1 LDPKD
6 TDEDYY
12 FEIPQNVEEPKIR
25 IHKDFLFVAT
35 CALSQ
40 MEKLSPAFLNR
51 FTVINLDDQLER
63 ATEKEEKEAIN
74 YLIESENIELTKNK
88 KLLVKSIL
96 SIKKNKL
103 NMSSLSSF
111 TSASIR
117 LFDLLKSEE
126 NIEEITNYMEKIIL
140 TKDVNIGIPI
150 IIQNKARYIFDKNE
164 QISFD
169 ERFYFQNSRILRN
182 LMTHLYVCSDCRFPV
197 CLVGATGLGKTSMAI
212 AFCEIVT
219 RENRTL
225 YSFHMD
231 TQLSDLYGIF
241 NFEAGK
247 AVIQDGPLVKSM
259 ENGQI
264 FIADEFNL
272 AEEAVLQTIIIALEP
287 ADENSHFLVPYTGK
301 KIKRKNA
308 FFFIA
313 CQNDLSTSRRRKL
326 PEIIQKRLR
335 TFEYPSPMIKD

>member
-1 LDPKD
+1 MDPKD

-197 CLVGATGLGKTSMAI
+197 CLVGATGLGKTSMAR

-219 RENRTL
+219 RENRIL

-272 AEEAVLQTIIIALEP
+272 AEEAVLQTITIALEP

-301 KIKRKNA
+301 KIKRKNS

>member
-1 LDPKD
+1 MDPKD

-51 FTVINLDDQLER
+51 FTVNLDDQLER

-150 IIQNKARYIFDKNE
+150 IIQNKSRYIFDKNE

-169 ERFYFQNSRILRN
+169 ERFYFHNSRILRN

-219 RENRTL
+219 RENRIL

-272 AEEAVLQTIIIALEP
+272 AEEAVLQTITIALEP

-301 KIKRKNA
+301 KIKRKNP
-308 FFFIA
+308 FFFIG

>member
-219 RENRTL
+219 RENRIL

-272 AEEAVLQTIIIALEP
+272 AEEAVLQTITIALEP

-301 KIKRKNA
+301 KIKRKNP

>member
-1 LDPKD
+1 
-6 TDEDYY
+6 
-12 FEIPQNVEEPKIR
+12 
-25 IHKDFLFVAT
+25 
-35 CALSQ
+35 
-40 MEKLSPAFLNR
+40 
-51 FTVINLDDQLER
+51 
-63 ATEKEEKEAIN
+63 
-74 YLIESENIELTKNK
+74 
-88 KLLVKSIL
+88 
-96 SIKKNKL
+96 
-103 NMSSLSSF
+103 MSSLSSF

-150 IIQNKARYIFDKNE
+150 IIQNKAHYIFDKNE

-219 RENRTL
+219 RENRIL

-231 TQLSDLYGIF
+231 TQLSDLYEIF